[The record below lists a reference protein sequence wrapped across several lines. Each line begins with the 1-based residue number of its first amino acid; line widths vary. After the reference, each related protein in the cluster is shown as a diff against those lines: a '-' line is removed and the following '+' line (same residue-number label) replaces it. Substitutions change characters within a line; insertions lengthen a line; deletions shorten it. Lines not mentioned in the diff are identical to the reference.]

1 MHLQQYSMQSIKKA
15 DMTVYMTSLL
25 YQKELVHPLVGSRPF
40 APDSPGQLDV
50 LGHDGHPLGM
60 DGLQAGNMFNA
71 CTISRN

>member
-60 DGLQAGNMFNA
+60 DGLQTG
-71 CTISRN
+71 S